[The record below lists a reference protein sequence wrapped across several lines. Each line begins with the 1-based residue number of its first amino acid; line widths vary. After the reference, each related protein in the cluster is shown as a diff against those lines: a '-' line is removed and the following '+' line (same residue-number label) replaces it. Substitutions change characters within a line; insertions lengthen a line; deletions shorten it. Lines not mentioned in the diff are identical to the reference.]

1 MFFVNIFI
9 KIHTKYTIL
18 GPKLMFAECDKHY
31 PIRSGQ
37 TTLAKAET
45 FFTKPVTRINFG
57 PSTLRQEGAQRCTFL
72 VRSSGKED

>member
-18 GPKLMFAECDKHY
+18 GPKLMLAECDKHY

-37 TTLAKAET
+37 TTLATAVT
-45 FFTKPVTRINFG
+45 NFTKPVTKINCG
-57 PSTLRQEGAQRCTFL
+57 PSILKMKDRT
-72 VRSSGKED
+72 S